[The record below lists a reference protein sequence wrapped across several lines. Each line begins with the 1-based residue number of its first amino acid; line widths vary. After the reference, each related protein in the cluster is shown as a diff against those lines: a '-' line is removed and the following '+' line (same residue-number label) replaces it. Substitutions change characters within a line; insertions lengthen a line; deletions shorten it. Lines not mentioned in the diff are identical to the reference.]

1 MAILS
6 TATTIKR
13 AETVALGGFDGMHL
27 GHQELFRR
35 LGQKG
40 AIVVIEN
47 GYSTLTPDG
56 VREKHTS
63 YPILYLD
70 LEKIKHL
77 EADDFIELLRSYFPH
92 LKKIVVGYDFHFGKD
107 RKYSAEYLKKVCSAE
122 VEIVEEVKIDGI
134 SVHSRHIRE
143 MIQQGD
149 IKQANRLLG
158 YNYTMIGT
166 LEKGQGIGTKELV
179 ATINIHTE
187 GYEMPKEGVYVT
199 LTRIDE
205 EEHYHPSVSF
215 IGHRVTTD
223 GSFAIESHIL
233 DGEVQCRE
241 KAQISF
247 VDFLRENRK
256 FDSLSEL
263 KVQIQK
269 DIKMA
274 QKELKM
280 LAL

>member
-1 MAILS
+1 M
-6 TATTIKR
+6 
-13 AETVALGGFDGMHL
+13 
-27 GHQELFRR
+27 
-35 LGQKG
+35 
-40 AIVVIEN
+40 
-47 GYSTLTPDG
+47 
-56 VREKHTS
+56 
-63 YPILYLD
+63 YLK

-77 EADDFIELLRSYFPH
+77 EADDFIELLRGYFPH

-107 RKYSAEYLKKVCSAE
+107 RKYSAKYLKKVCSAT
-122 VEIVEEVKIDGI
+122 VEIVDEVKIDGF

-143 MIQQGD
+143 MIRKGK

-158 YNYTMIGT
+158 YNYTMIGA
-166 LEKGQGIGTKELV
+166 LEKGQGIGAKELV

-187 GYEMPKEGVYVT
+187 WFEMPKEGVYAT
-199 LTRIDE
+199 LTRIDD
-205 EEHYHPSVSF
+205 EEHLHPSVSF

-233 DGEVQCRE
+233 DGTVECQE
-241 KAQISF
+241 KAEISF
-247 VDFLRENRK
+247 IDFLRENRK
-256 FDSLSEL
+256 FDTLNEL
-263 KVQIQK
+263 KEQIQK